1 MNNSTRG
8 YIYTHELK
16 DRLSNSELANI
27 SDQAFRNR
35 IIGKLRDKGVV
46 LASSKKGYKIP
57 SKKAELFDFINHDA
71 KIVIPML
78 ARLKKCRDLVK
89 LATNNDLDLLAE
101 PEYQALKDFFDAQPN
116 I

>member
-16 DRLSNSELANI
+16 DRLVNSETANL

-35 IIGKLRDKGVV
+35 IIGKLRDKGVI

-78 ARLKKCRDLVK
+78 ERLKKCRDLVK
-89 LATNNDLDLLAE
+89 LATNNELDLLAE
-101 PEYQALKDFFDAQPN
+101 PEYQALKDFFDAQPDL
-116 I
+116 